1 MTDQLPE
8 AEGNDELQQLAE
20 RLRAYV
26 TPEARHVNI
35 DETFVRECAA
45 EALALVGQLVGSSA
59 AIVPAEIRQRAV
71 VEAGSELFHKRQAP
85 NGISQFADAAGTPMR
100 VARDPMNVARV
111 ILQPFLPLAF
121 A

>member
-1 MTDQLPE
+1 MTDQLPTTE
-8 AEGNDELQQLAE
+8 DGDELQQLAE

-26 TPEARHVNI
+26 TPEARHVAI
-35 DETFVRECAA
+35 DDAYVTACAS
-45 EALALVGQLVGSSA
+45 EALALVRQLVGSSVA
-59 AIVPAEIRQRAV
+59 TVPAEIRQRAV
-71 VEAGSELFHKRQAP
+71 IEAGSELFHKRQAP